1 MSKTTG
7 FREIS
12 HLLTESRLVA
22 TGDSGLF
29 TSDHGNADNK
39 LFDST
44 NTSERT
50 FENNNDVFTLT
61 YTFTGE
67 GKRPINKIIVNMGT
81 NTCAILQVKVSEN
94 GTDFETMGISANNVN
109 TSTIINDVGAKTLQ
123 QDGSS
128 ISSGTDVV
136 FTFDQFTTPPETG
149 GLGFGSKN
157 NEGKIR
163 FYKAF
168 QIRFV
173 STFSN
178 GTDTRINYIQV
189 FEEFAYN
196 FPKTYNVEF
205 NDSVLDTAG
214 WKNARYEGS
223 KLISQDINFFTSRN
237 ETWPGDVS
245 YGKNPVI
252 ERKMAALMFGT
263 SIIGGDS
270 GKDTA
275 EEEAYVR
282 LIGHSYVSIDKIL
295 LIDLL
300 TDKITIIDRQN
311 TPPAAFKKFVD
322 DNLTEGS
329 TCKLRILD
337 NAINHSLKQEYF
349 VKFNRGSLQKIYKYT
364 ANEEGF
370 EDGVFGG
377 HEVRSNTNNQF
388 VNTLEGQGL
397 FGFGMTAVASRSL
410 FTTSSI
416 SFVEILPAELSEY
429 AGDVN
434 TSTLGIDLAPIT
446 ASFVTLP
453 IGTALDDSFDF
464 TEDSGFK

>member
-1 MSKTTG
+1 MPTTPNNTYY
-7 FREIS
+7 S
-12 HLLTESRLVA
+12 PS
-22 TGDSGLF
+22 
-29 TSDHGNADNK
+29 NA
-39 LFDST
+39 
-44 NTSERT
+44 
-50 FENNNDVFTLT
+50 
-61 YTFTGE
+61 
-67 GKRPINKIIVNMGT
+67 
-81 NTCAILQVKVSEN
+81 AVSESY
-94 GTDFETMGISANNVN
+94 D
-109 TSTIINDVGAKTLQ
+109 
-123 QDGSS
+123 
-128 ISSGTDVV
+128 
-136 FTFDQFTTPPETG
+136 
-149 GLGFGSKN
+149 
-157 NEGKIR
+157 
-163 FYKAF
+163 
-168 QIRFV
+168 
-173 STFSN
+173 
-178 GTDTRINYIQV
+178 
-189 FEEFAYN
+189 
-196 FPKTYNVEF
+196 VEF
-205 NDSVLDTAG
+205 NDSILDTAG

-223 KLISQDINFFTSRN
+223 KLISQDINFFTNRN
-237 ETWPGDVS
+237 ETWPGDIS

-270 GKDTA
+270 GTDTA

-364 ANEEGF
+364 ANEDGF

-388 VNTLEGQGL
+388 VNTLEGTGL
-397 FGFGMTAVASRSL
+397 FGFGMTAKASRSL

-416 SFVEILPAELSEY
+416 QFVQILPAELSEY

-434 TSTLGIDLAPIT
+434 TSTLGVELAPIT

-453 IGTALDDSFDF
+453 VGSTLEDSLDFA
-464 TEDSGFK
+464 EDSGIK